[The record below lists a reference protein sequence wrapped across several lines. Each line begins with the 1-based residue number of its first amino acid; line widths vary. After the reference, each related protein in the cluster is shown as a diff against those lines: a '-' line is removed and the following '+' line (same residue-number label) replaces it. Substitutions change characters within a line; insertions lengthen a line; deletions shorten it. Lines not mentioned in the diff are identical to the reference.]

1 MRKQAFAIGAICGLS
16 ACLPMPDLSSR
27 AATPSVAQGLA
38 VAQTDDQGSATI
50 NALLDRRA
58 VISDG
63 AFAEVAKAVL
73 AANAGAAQA
82 DLRAAKLRSEA
93 RDSNWLPT
101 LGPQISLTS
110 LGGIVS
116 SLVVEQVLFD
126 NGRKKAERAYAAAD
140 VEVAAVTLSQDT
152 NKRVLTALELYLT
165 AQAAK
170 ARADVN
176 AAAMERM
183 THFEYVMSERVKGG
197 VSSRVELQIV
207 QQKLN
212 QMQSDMASDYET
224 ASSAMAELAAM
235 AGGPLDHL
243 NGISTLMTELL
254 AEPLTV
260 MKARAESARV
270 VAEAQAARSGF
281 LPGLTASGALGGE
294 GSLGVT
300 IPNGLGFGSGASLQ
314 ALQEQQAASAAR
326 VAQVQE
332 DANRRLAALEGQ
344 LASLQRQDAQA
355 QTLAA
360 QAAANYEIYAQ
371 QQKAGQRAVP
381 EVVSVFETKV
391 RTEREA
397 ASLKFEAAKVALQI
411 AALRGVLVSGDAV

>member
-1 MRKQAFAIGAICGLS
+1 MINRAFALGCIVVASG
-16 ACLPMPDLSSR
+16 CLPIPDLASR
-27 AATPSVAQGLA
+27 AVTPSSVPSLAAAQPSGDA
-38 VAQTDDQGSATI
+38 SATI
-50 NALLDRRA
+50 SALSVRQS
-58 VISDG
+58 IIHG
-63 AFAEVAKAVL
+63 GPFAEVATAVL
-73 AANAGAAQA
+73 AADAGAGQA
-82 DLRAAKLRSEA
+82 DLRAAKLRA
-93 RDSNWLPT
+93 QAQDSNWLPS
-101 LGPQISLTS
+101 LGPQVSLTS
-110 LGGIVS
+110 LGAVVS

-152 NKRVLTALELYLT
+152 NARVLAALDLYLT

-176 AAAMERM
+176 ASAMERM
-183 THFEYVMSERVKGG
+183 NHFTYVMSERVKGG
-197 VSSRVELQIV
+197 VSSRVDLQIV

-212 QMQSDMASDYET
+212 QMQSDMASDYE
-224 ASSAMAELAAM
+224 AAAAAMAELSAM

-243 NGISTLMTELL
+243 NGISELTTELL

-270 VAEAQAARSGF
+270 VAQAQASRAGF
-281 LPGLTASGALGGE
+281 LPGLTASGEVGGGGAL
-294 GSLGVT
+294 SLNM
-300 IPNGLGFGSGASLQ
+300 PNGLGFGTGASLR
-314 ALQEQQAASAAR
+314 AIDEQRAAAQAR

-332 DANRRLAALEGQ
+332 DANRSLAALEGQ

-371 QQKAGQRAVP
+371 QQRAGQRAVP

-391 RTEREA
+391 RTERDA
-397 ASLKFEAAKVALQI
+397 ASLKYEAAQIALKI
-411 AALRGVLVSGDAV
+411 AALRGVLVNGDAI